1 MNDYISNAI
10 FNLNDVKKAL
20 SRHTKERPVSNDG
33 TETTIGMCLDD
44 AILFLEDLERLDNE

>member
-20 SRHTKERPVSNDG
+20 SVHTKSRPVSNDG

-44 AILFLEDLERLDNE
+44 VILFLEDLERLENE

>member
-33 TETTIGMCLDD
+33 TGTTIGMCLDD
-44 AILFLEDLERLDNE
+44 AILFLEDLERLENE

>member
-20 SRHTKERPVSNDG
+20 SGHTKARPVSNDG

-44 AILFLEDLERLDNE
+44 VILLLEDLERLDNE